1 MEPGTRILVPSSGH
15 SSSAADSSC
24 EVLAVVDAA
33 HGIVLVRWHDGRVT
47 HFAAGSSIR
56 PTGKRGTEPARTASP
71 RG

>member
-47 HFAAGSSIR
+47 HFVAGR
-56 PTGKRGTEPARTASP
+56 PGRPVGGRGTQPAGAASP
-71 RG
+71 RS